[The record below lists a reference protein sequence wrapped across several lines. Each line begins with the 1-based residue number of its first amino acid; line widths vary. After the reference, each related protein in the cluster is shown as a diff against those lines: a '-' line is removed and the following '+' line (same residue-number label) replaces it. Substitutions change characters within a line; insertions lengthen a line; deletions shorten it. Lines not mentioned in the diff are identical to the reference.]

1 MAEKEVGDLT
11 TATSQLA
18 QFFNI
23 KANNNI
29 WCNKHKTKQ
38 MTSKTLI
45 LQSAAWTNLSEP
57 FKTSSLKIYENLK
70 HSILGRQFQAV
81 KIIQH
86 IKNVQ

>member
-1 MAEKEVGDLT
+1 MAGKNYTAFAINMAEKEVGDLT

-45 LQSAAWTNLSEP
+45 LQSAAWTNRIEQ
-57 FKTSSLKIYENLK
+57 FKSIEQKFMKI
-70 HSILGRQFQAV
+70 
-81 KIIQH
+81 
-86 IKNVQ
+86 

>member
-45 LQSAAWTNLSEP
+45 LLLQSAAWTNRIEQ
-57 FKTSSLKIYENLK
+57 FKSIEQKFMKI
-70 HSILGRQFQAV
+70 
-81 KIIQH
+81 
-86 IKNVQ
+86 

>member
-45 LQSAAWTNLSEP
+45 LQSAAWTNRIEQ

-70 HSILGRQFQAV
+70 HSILGRQF
-81 KIIQH
+81 
-86 IKNVQ
+86 